1 MNHTTFFDRAVNFVG
16 STMSSSCVYKV
27 NRELEKMSK
36 EAKELEER
44 EHRMARL
51 KDTSPPSQSFPS
63 MGLIVKDPYA
73 TMIINGS
80 GIKTW
85 EIRTKRC
92 SMRGPVGIILGGSKT
107 VIGEASIIDVIP
119 LTHQMIVDQFEHH
132 RVSDLSK
139 VFNHDTNNKYYA
151 WVLDHPYKYVTP
163 MPYKHRPGAITW
175 VRLNSQPGIQLLES

>member
-1 MNHTTFFDRAVNFVG
+1 MF
-16 STMSSSCVYKV
+16 SSCVHKV
-27 NRELEKMSK
+27 SRELEKLN
-36 EAKELEER
+36 EETAAVEER

-51 KDTSPPSQSFPS
+51 KDTYTPPQSFPS

-73 TMIINGS
+73 TMIIN

-119 LTHQMIVDQFEHH
+119 LTQQMIVDQFEHH
-132 RVSDLSK
+132 CVSDLSK
-139 VFNHDTNNKYYA
+139 VFKHDTNNKYYA
-151 WVLDHPYKYVTP
+151 WVLDHAYKYVTP
-163 MPYKHRPGAITW
+163 MPYNHRAGAITW
-175 VRLNSQPGIQLLES
+175 VRLNSQPGIQRIES